1 MLNNQPKMDK
11 KDEKSTE
18 LAKIRPKE
26 VSVDTSDVKILAK
39 CPRCG
44 RTNVAAAKRSPY
56 ICVDCDHADDSRV
69 SYLRNNQQDWIEQNK
84 SMGIDPWEQQPGE
97 TQWEYTI
104 WCDYRDSFPGKR
116 PTYSSVA
123 RDLNVSESA
132 VRKVGMRWTF
142 PARMQVWMKHASD
155 ITLKQRR
162 EEILNMNAKH
172 IKMATDLN
180 EKLEKA
186 IVGIDPTLLKPSDI
200 ASLAK
205 LATDLERKARIDTI
219 TQETAIQ
226 EAARVPEEDNPEL
239 LKKPTK
245 QEDLQEVLQI
255 LFKAGAL
262 QSITTLGVK
271 ETTTTTKEVVAKDNN
286 GNNASIKQEV

>member
-1 MLNNQPKMDK
+1 MLNNQPEKDK
-11 KDEKSTE
+11 KDEKGTE
-18 LAKIRPKE
+18 LVKIGQEKNF
-26 VSVDTSDVKILAK
+26 VDTSDVKILAK

-44 RTNVAAAKRSPY
+44 RTNVTASRRSPY
-56 ICVDCDHADDSRV
+56 ICVDCDHADNSRV
-69 SYLRNNQQDWIEQNK
+69 SYLRSNQQDWIEQNK

-97 TQWEYTI
+97 TQWEFSI
-104 WCDYRDSFPGKR
+104 WCAYRDSFPGKR

-123 RDLNVSESA
+123 RDLNISESA
-132 VRKVGMRWTF
+132 VRKIGMRWTF

-162 EEILNMNAKH
+162 EEILSMNAKH

-186 IVGIDPTLLKPSDI
+186 IVGIDPALLKPSDI

-205 LATDLERKARIDTI
+205 LATDLERKARLDTI

-226 EAARVPEEDNPEL
+226 ETAMVPEGENPEL
-239 LKKPTK
+239 LKKLTK
-245 QEDLQEVLQI
+245 QDDMKSVLKILVDAGVFNGLQG
-255 LFKAGAL
+255 AGM
-262 QSITTLGVK
+262 K
-271 ETTTTTKEVVAKDNN
+271 TTTTTEVAMTAKN
-286 GNNASIKQEV
+286 GDTTKVSSESK